1 MSGKVIE
8 FGTRR
13 KLGETEQQA
22 RAFEEGNAPP
32 PPIESVIKTLE
43 AVLAQAKTGDIS
55 AVCILG
61 FHPTPKGMPE
71 PSIFVS
77 TDWLDVPAVMT
88 LGLLET
94 AKAMVLT
101 DMLNT
106 DEEEMIEE

>member
-1 MSGKVIE
+1 MSGTVIE
-8 FGTRR
+8 FGTHR
-13 KLGETEQQA
+13 KLGEVEQQA

-32 PPIESVIKTLE
+32 PPNESVIKTLE
-43 AVLAQAKTGDIS
+43 MVLEQAKVGDIS
-55 AVCILG
+55 AVCILA

-71 PSIFVS
+71 PSMFVS
-77 TDWLDVPAVMT
+77 ADWLDVPAVMT

-106 DEEEMIEE
+106 DDEEMTEE